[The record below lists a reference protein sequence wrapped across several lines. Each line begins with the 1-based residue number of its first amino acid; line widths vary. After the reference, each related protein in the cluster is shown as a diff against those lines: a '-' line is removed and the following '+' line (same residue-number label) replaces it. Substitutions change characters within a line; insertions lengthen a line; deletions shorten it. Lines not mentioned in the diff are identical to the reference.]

1 MHNSKDNEILSIE
14 KIPVEVIKELEA
26 NYKLVSFENY
36 GYPFTPDCKTM
47 ATQWIQSG
55 DLLDYGLAIDP
66 ETFTPVILENIQEV
80 SSFKIR
86 GVFSEDKS
94 KIDVYSISTIKAI
107 KSSQDTIV
115 HKTTDPDYNEL
126 LIKVKQQR
134 ESGEKKCFTPHVGS
148 VS

>member
-14 KIPVEVIKELEA
+14 QIPVEVIKELEA
-26 NYKLVSFENY
+26 NYKLVSFETY
-36 GYPFTPDCKTM
+36 GHPFTPECKTM
-47 ATQWIQSG
+47 SNRFIQSG
-55 DLLDYGLAIDP
+55 DLLDYGLGMDP
-66 ETFTPVILENIQEV
+66 ETFAPVILENIQEV
-80 SSFKIR
+80 TSFKIR

-94 KIDVYSISTIKAI
+94 KIDVYSVSTIKAI
-107 KSSQDTIV
+107 KSSPDTIV

-134 ESGEKKCFTPHVGS
+134 ESGEKKCFAPHVGS